1 MVRMKIPPEMVLFD
15 CDGVLVDSEPLTAR
29 VLVDNL
35 ARHGLS
41 LTHDQLSD
49 MFLGGTMMGME
60 EQARALGADLP
71 KTWLEDTYDEVFA
84 VLAAHVEP
92 VAGIVPVLDAL
103 ERAAVPFAVGSNGPH
118 RKMEITL
125 SRTGLAP
132 RFNSRI
138 YSREDVARPKPA
150 PDVYLKAATDAGI
163 SPNRCIVIED
173 SANGARAAKAAGMY
187 CLGFAADTPPGKLL
201 PVVDAIFHTMED
213 LPALLGLSGTR

>member
-1 MVRMKIPPEMVLFD
+1 MIAVAVRKAQRLTSQPPTLHMVRMKIPPEMVLFD

-84 VLAAHVEP
+84 ALAARAP
-92 VAGIVPVLDAL
+92 LAL
-103 ERAAVPFAVGSNGPH
+103 SS
-118 RKMEITL
+118 ITIQ
-125 SRTGLAP
+125 P
-132 RFNSRI
+132 R
-138 YSREDVARPKPA
+138 
-150 PDVYLKAATDAGI
+150 
-163 SPNRCIVIED
+163 VI
-173 SANGARAAKAAGMY
+173 M
-187 CLGFAADTPPGKLL
+187 
-201 PVVDAIFHTMED
+201 
-213 LPALLGLSGTR
+213 